1 MFVIKTFSSLLGPFP
16 QKYSNNIGFFLPAI
30 IYNVSC
36 FFLLK
41 IPHLSDFIALC
52 DAMRKNNYDV
62 IAFWHSSPQHDVESK
77 EKIPKVG
84 SLHYISIADDFAHI
98 VASNYH
104 LHK

>member
-1 MFVIKTFSSLLGPFP
+1 MFVIKTFSSLLGPLL
-16 QKYSNNIGFFLPAI
+16 QKYSNNIGFLPAI

-36 FFLLK
+36 FFFLK

-62 IAFWHSSPQHDVESK
+62 IAFWHSSPQHDVEFE
-77 EKIPKVG
+77 EKIPKVR